1 MRSVT
6 FALFVGIAFLSAGV
20 LGLAPAALMAPPAD
34 APPVNINVMHGYVL
48 GLFPVNVVHSVAHL
62 AIGAWGIAAW
72 RDVANPQTF
81 ARVLCIGYGLLAVLG
96 LIPAT
101 NTLFGL
107 MPIHGYDVWLHGATA
122 AAAVYFGWHAEV
134 ERRHK
139 EQVDRRVRN
148 VPVEV
153 ERRIKDDRR
162 HQIGIGD

>member
-6 FALFVGIAFLSAGV
+6 FAMFVGIAFLSAGV
-20 LGLAPAALMAPPAD
+20 LGLAPAALMAPPAG
-34 APPVNINVMHGYVL
+34 APPLQVNVLHGYVL

-62 AIGAWGIAAW
+62 AIGAWGLAAW
-72 RDVANPQTF
+72 RDLANPQTF
-81 ARVLCIGYGLLAVLG
+81 ARAIAIGYGLLAVLG

-101 NTLFGL
+101 STLFGL
-107 MPIHGYDVWLHGATA
+107 MPIHGNDVYLHGAVGA
-122 AAAVYFGWHAEV
+122 IAVYFGWHAEV
-134 ERRHK
+134 ERRARVERR
-139 EQVDRRVRN
+139 EQT